1 MNDTLVYVRER
12 HLRSIPMDNGT
23 HVARRQIAGTVADEE
38 TMAETTRYDR
48 RHFIGTAVTALAS
61 AGLLASRKG
70 EPDPWSPGAASLAGT
85 APVATDSPSSVDQVD
100 AGALKARYAA
110 VGPSDG
116 PPAILLHGGASN
128 INGHADVAPLV
139 AGGYRVISVYGPAS
153 DAGRLASSATPSD
166 VMALMAALKLE
177 RALVGGDDQ
186 GAQTAE
192 VMAAMWPLRLKAIAP
207 VNASGFPTLAAKQRP
222 LPPREE
228 LAWWYRYY
236 FLRDQHG

>member
-1 MNDTLVYVRER
+1 
-12 HLRSIPMDNGT
+12 MDNGT

-38 TMAETTRYDR
+38 TMSEATRYDR

-61 AGLLASRKG
+61 AGLLASRMG
-70 EPDPWSPGAASLAGT
+70 EPDPWRPGAASLAGT
-85 APVATDSPSSVDQVD
+85 APATDSPGSFDQVD

-110 VGPSDG
+110 AGPSDG
-116 PPAILLHGGASN
+116 PPAILLHGGTSN

-139 AGGYRVISVYGPAS
+139 AGGYRVISVYGADS
-153 DAGRLASSATPSD
+153 AVGRLASSATPSD

-177 RALVGGDDQ
+177 QALVGGDDR
-186 GAQTAE
+186 GAQAAE

-236 FLRDQHG
+236 FLRDQRG